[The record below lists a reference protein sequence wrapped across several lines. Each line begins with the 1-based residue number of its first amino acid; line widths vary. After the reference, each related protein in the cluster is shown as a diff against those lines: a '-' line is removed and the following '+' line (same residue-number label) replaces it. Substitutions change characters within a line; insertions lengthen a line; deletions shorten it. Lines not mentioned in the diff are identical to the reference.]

1 MESIKEIENIIQTCD
16 NNEIIINQI
25 KDVIQKYNEITK
37 TTHSEIINKIISNK
51 NHAIYIINTILKIGE
66 SRKYSEHGDSEIII
80 TNEFIERRI
89 DVINKY
95 IDDICELNK
104 NTTEN
109 NIKIMAPSID
119 YYSYEM
125 SEFIMHVLIRFFKD
139 LNINCEFIY

>member
-25 KDVIQKYNEITK
+25 KNVIQKYNEITK
-37 TTHSEIINKIISNK
+37 TTHNEIINKIILNK
-51 NHAIYIINTILKIGE
+51 NYAISIINDILKIGQ
-66 SRKYSEHGDSEIII
+66 SRKYSEHSDSEIII
-80 TNEFIERRI
+80 TKEFIERRM

-95 IDDICELNK
+95 IDDICNLNK
-104 NTTEN
+104 NNTEN
-109 NIKIMAPSID
+109 NIKIMAPSIE

-125 SEFIMHVLIRFFKD
+125 SEFIMHVLTRFFKD